1 MQQEKLERILDAEQQ
16 MKMLDAEQ
24 QMKILD
30 AEQQMKML
38 NTSFD
43 YPLDNVILRP
53 EQTWKSQGLK
63 AVLIICAMYNAACS
77 VGYANSLAVLY
88 YEIVTYFQVSK
99 DIATLGPGLCT
110 AISEGA
116 GMVCTAMVN
125 KIGTRYT
132 MLIGGILEM
141 LGLLISSFVTNPLHL
156 IGSLGVLTGFG
167 ACLSYVSIFI
177 AIGQHFENVRIP
189 NALVSVGFTCGIFGF
204 SQMMQTLTSIYT
216 WRGSLLII
224 SGVLFNICLASMILT
239 NDHKTEKP
247 ILVEKNLLPNKLFD
261 ISIFTN
267 FMFLYY
273 VLVTC
278 FVYSSLLIFVTFMV
292 DYAAEKN
299 ISEEDGA
306 HMLLMY
312 GLGSI
317 PGGFVAMGI
326 MSCNRFRAWDLQAI
340 SVVISGIALAI
351 FPFFSSVESL
361 FGASSLL
368 GIAIGI
374 ITAVYTTVAL
384 ETLGSE
390 KYSSGLGFTGTA
402 MGILMFVV
410 SYTSGSITESVGSYG
425 PAFMIFGWT
434 TCGLGVGM
442 ILLGAGDA
450 LRKFLKRSLN

>member
-1 MQQEKLERILDAEQQ
+1 MEKSEASQRMIDIEQQ
-16 MKMLDAEQ
+16 DRMLGRSY
-24 QMKILD
+24 KSRLY
-30 AEQQMKML
+30 
-38 NTSFD
+38 SFSA
-43 YPLDNVILRP
+43 RP
-53 EQTWKSQGLK
+53 RTTCKGHVFK
-63 AVLIICAMYNAACS
+63 ALVVTCAMYIAAAS

-88 YEIVTYFQVSK
+88 FEIVQYFQVSK
-99 DIATLGPGLCT
+99 NIAALAPGLCT

-116 GMVCTAMVN
+116 GIVCTAMIN

-132 MLIGGILEM
+132 MLIGGFLEM
-141 LGLLISSFVTNPLHL
+141 LGLAISAFATNPLHL
-156 IGSLGVLTGFG
+156 IGTLGVLTGFG

-204 SQMMQTLTSIYT
+204 SQLMQALTLVFT
-216 WRGSLLII
+216 WRGALMLIA
-224 SGVLFNICLASMILT
+224 GLLFNICVATMVLT

-247 ILVEKNLLPNKLFD
+247 ILIKRNLLSTKLFD
-261 ISIFTN
+261 IRIFTN

-273 VLVTC
+273 VIVTC

-299 ISEEDGA
+299 ISEKDGA
-306 HMLLMY
+306 QMLLMY
-312 GLGSI
+312 GVGSI

-326 MSCNRFRAWDLQAI
+326 MACHHLRAWDLQAI
-340 SVVISGIALAI
+340 SVVICGVALAI
-351 FPFFSSVESL
+351 FPFFSSVGAL
-361 FGASSLL
+361 FGVSALL
-368 GIAIGI
+368 GVAIGV

-402 MGILMFVV
+402 MGVVMFIV
-410 SYTSGSITESVGSYG
+410 SYSSGSITESVGSYG
-425 PAFMIFGWT
+425 PAFTIFGCI
-434 TCGLGVGM
+434 TCGLGIGM

-450 LRKFLKRSLN
+450 LLRFLRRSRN